1 MSMKKSGDDEGSK
14 WDETDS
20 ECKQLNMIRT
30 WIKWLLVQ
38 RHMLWKVIILFTFFL
53 GCRYRSRDI
62 DLLLLVR
69 LLSASVQTTYRVSF
83 LCSFVN

>member
-1 MSMKKSGDDEGSK
+1 MTDEEGSK
-14 WDETDS
+14 WDKTDS

-53 GCRYRSRDI
+53 GCGYRSRDI
-62 DLLLLVR
+62 DLLLLVVVR
-69 LLSASVQTTYRVSF
+69 LLSASVQTIYRLSF
-83 LCSFVN
+83 FM